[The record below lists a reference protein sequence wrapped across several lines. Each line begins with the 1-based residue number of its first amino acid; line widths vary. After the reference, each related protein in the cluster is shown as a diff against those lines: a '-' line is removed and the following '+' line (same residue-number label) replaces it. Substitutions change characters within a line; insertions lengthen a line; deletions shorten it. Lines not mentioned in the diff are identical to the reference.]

1 MCLCCQNL
9 KHGLVG
15 FRLKQRSVKALRR
28 KKKQQSKLDYC
39 FPLRDDEDCCG
50 NLVSC
55 PRRLFPVFD
64 CYKNPNT
71 GTFICEAHLKL
82 ADKDKIICDNE
93 AYTPPKKVRHWHLL
107 ILPSPGMLLCT
118 TKPFVGVS
126 DNLPRPQTHPQ
137 SKLYLFDQRSRSQ
150 STDSTSPNP
159 DRDELLKKIEELEN
173 DKKKLVEEQRKADK
187 KTTFLMK

>member
-1 MCLCCQNL
+1 MWVFDSSNAL
-9 KHGLVG
+9 
-15 FRLKQRSVKALRR
+15 SKALRR
-28 KKKQQSKLDYC
+28 KKTKQIKLLL
-39 FPLRDDEDCCG
+39 PISDDEDCRG

-71 GTFICEAHLKL
+71 GKFICEAHLRL
-82 ADKDKIICDNE
+82 ADKDKRICDNE
-93 AYTPPKKVRHWHLL
+93 AYTPPKTVRHWHVL
-107 ILPSPGMLLCT
+107 ILPSPGMLLFT

-137 SKLYLFDQRSRSQ
+137 TQLYLFDQRSRSQ

-173 DKKKLVEEQRKADK
+173 GKKKLVDEQRKADEK
-187 KTTFLMK
+187 NTFLMK